1 MLICIMYYS
10 YNIDTCRFLCNLSTL
25 IYVYTCTD
33 HPVSSPLGLQGKIA
47 SKKIKE
53 VSL

>member
-1 MLICIMYYS
+1 MKMRS
-10 YNIDTCRFLCNLSTL
+10 VPFYNNCTNMTSFTIV
-25 IYVYTCTD
+25 YVYTCTD

-47 SKKIKE
+47 SKKVKE